1 MFLRNRLEAVKCS
14 FGTGSIFLM
23 NRLNVPYE
31 SVLINYCTIFSITL
45 LASCKAAFMTLKINL
60 AGQKVSSGI
69 CVLEIDGET
78 KGVVQKSFFCN

>member
-1 MFLRNRLEAVKCS
+1 MFLK
-14 FGTGSIFLM
+14 

-60 AGQKVSSGI
+60 AGQKSQNGRKLRFLLFPSR
-69 CVLEIDGET
+69 
-78 KGVVQKSFFCN
+78 QNNKSKTCGNMKS